1 MQHKNSVAMMNGV
14 LRNNTHQENSV
25 FARLPAELVYR
36 ILYESASSE
45 TTEHARNVCLVSRGV
60 YNECWPTLWRII
72 ALRNAVDLKKF
83 SELIYKSPSTHKLER
98 QQANVEEL
106 RLRKRQDAIEC
117 LYLNNNKDANGI
129 RSLKTDE
136 KPEMWMISILLAA
149 KNLNILHVEEYW
161 SMSYP
166 WEAQEDKPLI
176 AYPIFLLSRFFTAV
190 HAAFASSPKSQWV
203 HKMFGEQ
210 EREDGDDRSRVVE
223 SIQSAA
229 HMDIY
234 EAILDLQRTESL
246 RRSTS
251 RLVAQVREITLSAL
265 AMSPNH
271 LTRLASASSSSIG
284 AENRLPNNDEAFDK
298 LTHLHLYFA
307 KLDNRMIEALLNLPA
322 LTHLRL
328 TRPFSELLYD
338 GTRTLLGYGSEPTIG
353 STASRPRLQ
362 KLIIEAGIYMD
373 RVTVERMS
381 KLESSFLGQN
391 RLKFICGSDF
401 PSGPYRAPET
411 ETIVDQGED
420 GSSTAHVIN
429 YVTTSEERGFQD
441 FVRRAHGREGVW
453 CR

>member
-1 MQHKNSVAMMNGV
+1 MMSEAISIQTKSEG
-14 LRNNTHQENSV
+14 NNFS
-25 FARLPAELVYR
+25 RLPVELVYR
-36 ILYESASSE
+36 ILYQSACSF
-45 TTEHARNVCLVSRGV
+45 TTQHARNICLVSRDV
-60 YNECWPTLWRII
+60 YDECWPTLWRIV
-72 ALRNAVDLKKF
+72 ALRNAIDLKKF
-83 SELIYKSPSTHKLER
+83 SESIYKSPTDQTSLEYTER
-98 QQANVEEL
+98 KQHNKNEL
-106 RLRKRQDAIEC
+106 RLRKRQDAIRY

-149 KNLNILHVEEYW
+149 KHLNILHVEEYW

-203 HKMFGEQ
+203 QKMFGEQ
-210 EREDGDDRSRVVE
+210 DRNGDEERRVEDV
-223 SIQSAA
+223 QNAA

-246 RRSTS
+246 RRSTP
-251 RLVAQVREITLSAL
+251 RLVAQLNEITLSAL

-271 LTRLASASSSSIG
+271 LTRLASASSIG
-284 AENRLPNNDEAFDK
+284 ENRLPNNDEAFDK

-353 STASRPRLQ
+353 STNSRPRLK

-391 RLKFICGSDF
+391 RLKFICKTDF
-401 PSGPYRAPET
+401 TSGPNRAPET
-411 ETIVDQGED
+411 ETIIDQRDD
-420 GSSTAHVIN
+420 GSSTAHVVN

-441 FVRRAHGREGVW
+441 FVSRAHGREGVW
-453 CR
+453 SSK

>member
-1 MQHKNSVAMMNGV
+1 MMNGV
-14 LRNNTHQENSV
+14 LHNNPNQGNSI
-25 FARLPAELVYR
+25 FASLPAELVYR
-36 ILYESASSE
+36 ILYESASSF
-45 TTEHARNVCLVSRGV
+45 TTEHARNVCLVSRGA
-60 YNECWPTLWRII
+60 YNECWPTLWRIV
-72 ALRNAVDLKKF
+72 ALRNAVHLKKF
-83 SELIYKSPSTHKLER
+83 SELIYKSPTNHNLE
-98 QQANVEEL
+98 QQPYVEQL

-117 LYLNNNKDANGI
+117 LYLNNNKDASGI

-149 KNLNILHVEEYW
+149 KNLHILHVEEYW

-210 EREDGDDRSRVVE
+210 ERGGDGDDRSRVE
-223 SIQSAA
+223 NAQSSAA
-229 HMDIY
+229 HMDMY
-234 EAILDLQRTESL
+234 KAILDLQRTESL
-246 RRSTS
+246 RRSTPH
-251 RLVAQVREITLSAL
+251 LVAQLHEITLSAL

-271 LTRLASASSSSIG
+271 LTRLASASISSG
-284 AENRLPNNDEAFDK
+284 ENRLPNNDEAFDK

-353 STASRPRLQ
+353 STSNRPRLQ

-373 RVTVERMS
+373 RVTVDRMT
-381 KLESSFLGQN
+381 KLESSYLGQN
-391 RLKFICGSDF
+391 RLNFVCGNEF
-401 PSGPYRAPET
+401 PSGPHRAPET
-411 ETIVDQGED
+411 ETVVDQRAD

-441 FVRRAHGREGVW
+441 FVRRAHGCEGVW
-453 CR
+453 ST

>member
-1 MQHKNSVAMMNGV
+1 MMNGV
-14 LRNNTHQENSV
+14 LRNNTNQANSV

-36 ILYESASSE
+36 ILYESASSD
-45 TTEHARNVCLVSRGV
+45 TTEHARNICLVSRGA
-60 YNECWPTLWRII
+60 YNECWPTLWRIV
-72 ALRNAVDLKKF
+72 ALRNAVDLKEF
-83 SELIYKSPSTHKLER
+83 SELIYKSPSSNDNIQLEQSNR
-98 QQANVEEL
+98 EDF

-149 KNLNILHVEEYW
+149 KNLHILHVEEYW

-203 HKMFGEQ
+203 QKMFGDR
-210 EREDGDDRSRVVE
+210 REDDNDHNRVE
-223 SIQSAA
+223 SIA

-246 RRSTS
+246 RRSTP
-251 RLVAQVREITLSAL
+251 RLVAQLHEITLSAL

-271 LTRLASASSSSIG
+271 LTRLASASSIS

-353 STASRPRLQ
+353 SSSTRPRLQ

-391 RLKFICGSDF
+391 RLKFICGNGF
-401 PSGPYRAPET
+401 TSGPNRAPQS
-411 ETIVDQGED
+411 ETIVDQNED

-429 YVTTSEERGFQD
+429 YVTTSEQRGFQD

-453 CR
+453 SM

>member
-1 MQHKNSVAMMNGV
+1 MMNGV
-14 LRNNTHQENSV
+14 LHNNSNQGNSI
-25 FARLPAELVYR
+25 FARLPAELIYR
-36 ILYESASSE
+36 ILYESASSC
-45 TTEHARNVCLVSRGV
+45 TTKHARNVCMVSRGV
-60 YNECWPTLWRII
+60 YNECWPTLWRIV
-72 ALRNAVDLKKF
+72 ALRNAVHLKMF
-83 SELIYKSPSTHKLER
+83 SELIYKSPSNHNLE
-98 QQANVEEL
+98 QQPNVEQL

-210 EREDGDDRSRVVE
+210 ERGGDGDDRSRVD
-223 SIQSAA
+223 SIQNSAA

-251 RLVAQVREITLSAL
+251 RLVAQLHEITLSAL

-271 LTRLASASSSSIG
+271 LTRLASASSG
-284 AENRLPNNDEAFDK
+284 GENRLPNNDEAFDK

-353 STASRPRLQ
+353 STSSRPRLQ

-381 KLESSFLGQN
+381 KLESSYLGQN
-391 RLKFICGSDF
+391 RLKFICGNDF

-411 ETIVDQGED
+411 ETVVDQRAD

-453 CR
+453 ST